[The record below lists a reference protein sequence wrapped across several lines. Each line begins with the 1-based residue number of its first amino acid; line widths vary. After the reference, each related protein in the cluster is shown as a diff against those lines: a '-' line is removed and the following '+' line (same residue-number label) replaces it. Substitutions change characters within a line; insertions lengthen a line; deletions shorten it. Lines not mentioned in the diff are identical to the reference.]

1 MRPFLKWAG
10 GKYQIIERIK
20 RNLPEGNRLIEPF
33 LGSGAVFFNTN
44 YPRYT
49 LADSN
54 PDLIN
59 VFKQL
64 KKGKLDFINFCA
76 SFFTPKQN
84 NEQVFLKHR
93 EVFNTTL
100 DAYLKAALFI
110 YLNRHTF
117 NGLMRYNSQGKFNV
131 SFGRY
136 KKPFFPRESMLFG
149 VNKLSR
155 AKLICTDFS
164 NTMALAQP
172 GDVVYCD
179 PPYLPLSNTAKFTQY
194 NADGF
199 TLVHQKQLSI
209 LAEELAQK
217 GVRVIISNHAT
228 AITLELYKKAKI
240 KTFEVQRFISCVGN
254 KRNKA
259 KEVLAVFQDE

>member
-10 GKYQIIERIK
+10 GKYQIIDRIK
-20 RNLPEGNRLIEPF
+20 NNLPSGARLIEPF
-33 LGSGAVFFNTN
+33 LGSGAVFLNTN
-44 YPRYT
+44 YAKYT

-54 PDLIN
+54 FDLIN

-64 KKGKLDFINFCA
+64 KKGKEEFINFCEQ
-76 SFFTPKQN
+76 FFKPKHNQ
-84 NEQVFLKHR
+84 EDVFLKHR
-93 EVFNTTL
+93 EVFNTTS
-100 DAYLKAALFI
+100 DHYLKAALFI

-136 KKPFFPRESMLFG
+136 KNPFFPKESMLFC
-149 VNKLSR
+149 VNKLKQ
-155 AKLICTDFS
+155 AKLVCADFTK
-164 NTMALAQP
+164 TMSAAQP

-179 PPYLPLSNTAKFTQY
+179 PPYLPLSDTAKFTQY

-199 TLVHQKQLSI
+199 TLQHQKKLS
-209 LAEELAQK
+209 ELAKELSQR
-217 GVRVIISNHAT
+217 GVNVIISNHAT
-228 AITLELYKKAKI
+228 KVTLELYQHATI
-240 KTFEVQRFISCVGN
+240 HTFEVQRFISCVGN

-259 KEVLAVFQDE
+259 KELLAVF